1 MRKRSL
7 PLGAPASRL
16 LKWRPRWPRS
26 QQKAGEVYA
35 YADARQLNF
44 WAFLNGIGGEM
55 AKQEDDLRKKVAN
68 QARRMKQADRERPT
82 LLAQT
87 VYMGTLGLLFVLPV
101 VIGAYLG
108 HWLDSMLEGYSMR
121 WTLSL
126 IAVGIALGG
135 ANVYLFVKE

>member
-1 MRKRSL
+1 
-7 PLGAPASRL
+7 
-16 LKWRPRWPRS
+16 
-26 QQKAGEVYA
+26 
-35 YADARQLNF
+35 
-44 WAFLNGIGGEM
+44 M

-68 QARRMKQADRERPT
+68 QAKRMKQADRERPT

-87 VYMGTLGLLFVLPV
+87 IYMGTLGLLFVLPV
-101 VIGAYLG
+101 VVGAYLG

-135 ANVYLFVKE
+135 ANVYLFVKD